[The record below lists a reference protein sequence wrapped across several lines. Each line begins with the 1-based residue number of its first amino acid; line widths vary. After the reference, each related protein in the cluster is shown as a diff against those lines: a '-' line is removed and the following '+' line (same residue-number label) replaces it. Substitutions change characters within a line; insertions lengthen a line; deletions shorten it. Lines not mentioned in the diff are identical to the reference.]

1 MPLLLPLQ
9 HNRPRI
15 KQYLK
20 AWNSDL
26 SKAGHSQL
34 LQTYADHVWNDFFL
48 QHNGGV
54 GCLYKLTERWIIQ
67 SACSFAGGNGASIP
81 NPSSLD
87 SAVRDRIRSIV
98 IGESCSCASNG
109 VLVCKCKKLPY
120 ELYPFAKDHEFI
132 VSAVLR
138 RFQENR
144 KTVRISDVTKASV
157 RSILDDMED
166 ESGFITK
173 LNGLLILTVAA
184 YSKLPSFSDK
194 TTSPEINDD
203 RSQSDT
209 AVENLGVSAH
219 STIEIETQPLP
230 GQKKDASFS
239 SDSDA
244 LSADDSPKNGSSDRD
259 NVVGQQQPS
268 TTSAASPSRRYC
280 TTKEIGSR
288 VYARYTADEEFYWG
302 TVISKKDDGFLT
314 VVFDDGT
321 PHDVVND
328 DFCIITEKEYAC
340 LFNSPPLPPQKRRRQ
355 ETASNDLCG
364 RGYCHTYID
373 KEGNKRVVYG
383 VVSRRLSHEAYSIDF
398 DKESLAFVNEVFL
411 SAGAERRIGNSQELT
426 LDRVLAGCI
435 AYDRGTKA
443 TNRIEKLSRQ
453 TSLRYF
459 VVPEMRHE
467 EQVEYNGMQVPKLTM
482 VLRGHQFV
490 FSVKR
495 ISTRN
500 HASLGLFV
508 KCTSFLENNSTL
520 GGTGKVL
527 GSVLKKAELLD
538 MGISHENSCFKHVNR
553 CGPKDVP
560 TVHQESDPEGEKH
573 YFFGVR
579 YRDYQQYKSESSCVD
594 LVVDGDEV
602 EIFLDA
608 ATSA

>member
-1 MPLLLPLQ
+1 
-9 HNRPRI
+9 
-15 KQYLK
+15 
-20 AWNSDL
+20 
-26 SKAGHSQL
+26 
-34 LQTYADHVWNDFFL
+34 
-48 QHNGGV
+48 
-54 GCLYKLTERWIIQ
+54 
-67 SACSFAGGNGASIP
+67 
-81 NPSSLD
+81 
-87 SAVRDRIRSIV
+87 
-98 IGESCSCASNG
+98 
-109 VLVCKCKKLPY
+109 
-120 ELYPFAKDHEFI
+120 
-132 VSAVLR
+132 
-138 RFQENR
+138 
-144 KTVRISDVTKASV
+144 
-157 RSILDDMED
+157 MED
-166 ESGFITK
+166 ETGFITK
-173 LNGLLILTVAA
+173 LNGLLTLTVAA
-184 YSKLPSFSDK
+184 ASKLPYFSDK
-194 TTSPEINDD
+194 TTSPEVNDD
-203 RSQSDT
+203 RSPSDT

-219 STIEIETQPLP
+219 STIEIETHPLP
-230 GQKKDASFS
+230 GQEKGAFFN

-244 LSADDSPKNGSSDRD
+244 LSADDSQKNGSSDRD

-302 TVISKKDDGFLT
+302 TVIAKKDDGFLT

-328 DFCIITEKEYAC
+328 DFCIVTEKEYAC
-340 LFNSPPLPPQKRRRQ
+340 LFNSPPLPPLKRRRQ

-383 VVSRRLSHEAYSIDF
+383 VVSRRLSHEAYTIDF
-398 DKESLAFVNEVFL
+398 DKDSLAFVNEAVL
-411 SAGAERRIGNSQELT
+411 SEGAEKRIDTAQELPA
-426 LDRVLAGCI
+426 DRVLAGCI
-435 AYDRGTKA
+435 AYDRSTKA
-443 TNRIEKLSRQ
+443 ANRIEKLSRQ

-495 ISTRN
+495 SSTRN

-520 GGTGKVL
+520 GGGGKVL
-527 GSVLKKAELLD
+527 GSLLKKAELLD
-538 MGISHENSCFKHVNR
+538 MGISHENSCFKHANR

-560 TVHQESDPEGEKH
+560 TVHEESDPEGEKH

-579 YRDYQQYKSESSCVD
+579 YHGDYQRYKSESSCVD

-602 EIFLDA
+602 EIFFDA
-608 ATSA
+608 ATSHPSA